1 METEKR
7 SLPETA
13 YKELPPGKTYTP
25 FVPAKKI
32 IAEADLR
39 SILWGLGMSL
49 FFTFSIAYLGLKV
62 GTVPEAAI
70 PIAILAVGLG
80 YLFKR
85 RSTILENVILQS
97 IGSASGAI
105 VAGAIFTIPAL
116 YILGLPADILKIFLS
131 TFLGGCL
138 GIFFLIPLRRYFVRD
153 QHGKLP
159 FPEATATT
167 EILVSGESGGEQAKL
182 LIAGVAV
189 SMVYE
194 FLAIAVRAW
203 NELITFRF
211 LGFADKAALKAKMVL
226 KIDALSAFLGLG
238 YVIGLRY
245 NAVIVAGGLLTHL
258 AFIPIVWFIGQYLTG
273 PVYPGTVPIKEM
285 SEVMI
290 FSKYVR
296 NIGIGAIF
304 MAGILGIVKSM
315 PVMVRS
321 LSVGFKEIFR
331 GKKGGPVREVERTDR
346 DLKMST
352 ILLGLLATT
361 AGLFFYFLWIS
372 NVKYAIFGVVICF
385 VLSFLFT
392 TVAAY
397 AIAIV
402 GTNPV
407 SGMTLITIILS
418 SVLLIGAG
426 LSGTAGMAVALLIG
440 AVVCTA
446 LSLSGSFITDLKV
459 GYWLGATPRNQER
472 FKFTGVFVAALTVG
486 LAIFIL
492 DKAFSFQSGALAAP
506 QANVMAAVIKS
517 LMSHEPVT
525 WALYGMGVFIALAV
539 ELAGAPTLA
548 FALGMYLPLELT
560 TPLLVGGF
568 LSHLVK
574 KSSKNEALST
584 ARNNRGTLIASG
596 FIAGGALV
604 GIILAILK
612 ILKIDRLFS
621 WGIPLVLQGGRW
633 VDGEPRAWFNQYG
646 EIISIIA
653 FLILIG
659 YVYLSARRA
668 KIPASEPATA
678 RAKALRKKGA
688 K

>member
-7 SLPETA
+7 SLPASA
-13 YKELPPGKTYTP
+13 YKELPAGQTYRP
-25 FVPAKKI
+25 FVPAKNLI
-32 IAEADLR
+32 PEATLR
-39 SILWGLGMSL
+39 SVLWGLGMSL

-80 YLFKR
+80 YLYKR
-85 RSTILENVILQS
+85 RNTILENVIIQS
-97 IGSASGAI
+97 IGAASGAI

-116 YILGLPADILKIFLS
+116 YILGLPADVLKIFLS

-138 GIFFLIPLRRYFVRD
+138 GIFFLIPLRQYFCAQ

-167 EILVSGESGGEQAKL
+167 EILVSGESGGAQAKL
-182 LIAGVAV
+182 LVTGVAV
-189 SMVYE
+189 AMVYE

-203 NELITFRF
+203 NENLTFRF
-211 LGFADKAALKAKMVL
+211 LGFADKVAVKAKMVL
-226 KIDALSAFLGLG
+226 KVDALSAFLGLG

-245 NAVIVAGGLLTHL
+245 NAVIVAGGLLSHL
-258 AFIPIVWFIGQYLTG
+258 GFIPIVWFIGQHLG
-273 PVYPGTVPIKEM
+273 GAVYPGTVAISQMNEAQ
-285 SEVMI
+285 I
-290 FSKYVR
+290 FSTYVQK
-296 NIGIGAIF
+296 IGIGAIF
-304 MAGILGIVKSM
+304 MAGVLGIIKAM

-321 LSVGFKEIFR
+321 LSLGFREIFR
-331 GKKGGPVREVERTDR
+331 GKKGVGHEVERTNR
-346 DLKMST
+346 DLRMST

-361 AGLFFYFLWIS
+361 VGLFFYFLWIS
-372 NVKYAIFGVVICF
+372 NVKYAIFGVLICF
-385 VLSFLFT
+385 ILSFLFT

-446 LSLSGSFITDLKV
+446 LALSGSFITDLKI

-472 FKFTGVFVAALTVG
+472 FKFAGVFVAALTVG
-486 LAIFIL
+486 LAIAIL
-492 DKAFSFQSGALAAP
+492 DRAFSFQSGALAAP
-506 QANVMAAVIKS
+506 QANLMAAVIKS

-525 WALYGMGVFIALAV
+525 WILYGMGVFIALTV
-539 ELAGAPTLA
+539 ELSGAPTLA
-548 FALGMYLPLELT
+548 FALGMYLPLALT

-568 LSHLVK
+568 IAHLVK
-574 KSSKNEALST
+574 KSTKDAELANL
-584 ARNNRGTLIASG
+584 RNNRGTLIASG

-604 GIILAILK
+604 GIILALLK
-612 ILKIDRLFS
+612 IFKLDHLIS
-621 WGIPLVLQGGRW
+621 WGIPMVLSNGRW
-633 VDGEPRAWFNQYG
+633 VDGDPRPWFNRSG
-646 EIISIIA
+646 EIISLIA

-659 YVYLSARRA
+659 YVYMSARQ
-668 KIPASEPATA
+668 
-678 RAKALRKKGA
+678 AKAPVAAASKNNKG